1 MGRKKSDPGKEVA
14 TGNDKSHGDVKN

>member
-1 MGRKKSDPGKEVA
+1 MDRKKRDPGKEVA